1 MRPERTLLRGLCKIF
16 LHRSCA
22 LRQVISAFTIAIGVR
37 RWCLVSLFNTGGA
50 MAYKKAAKVGG
61 RELLGPTK
69 WLRDVFISV

>member
-1 MRPERTLLRGLCKIF
+1 
-16 LHRSCA
+16 

-37 RWCLVSLFNTGGA
+37 RWGLVSLFNAGGA
-50 MAYKKAAKVGG
+50 MADKKAAKVGG